1 MNGRAGLVQG
11 SMTSAF
17 ISLRKLRS
25 SFFSAVILLTR
36 VISRLQSQLCGLP
49 VHPIWYCTAVVT
61 PLSFSVQRFQSRLP
75 SFAFSPKSFIEVST
89 TRNLGSDFGY
99 IYKNRV
105 LFLVPVI
112 LSPIN
117 DS

>member
-17 ISLRKLRS
+17 VSLRKLRS

-61 PLSFSVQRFQSRLP
+61 PLSFSVQRFSLVYPLSLSLQKVLSKYRLQETWVRILGTLIKM
-75 SFAFSPKSFIEVST
+75 SSILGTCYTVS
-89 TRNLGSDFGY
+89 N
-99 IYKNRV
+99 K
-105 LFLVPVI
+105 
-112 LSPIN
+112 
-117 DS
+117 